1 MHERRDEILVH
12 VQAIAIR
19 TRYIVWREFSFT
31 SPIASESSGI
41 DDTTYRSHA
50 IADVSARLSALPND
64 EVLKQISI

>member
-1 MHERRDEILVH
+1 MRDEILAH

-19 TRYIVWREFSFT
+19 ARYIVCREFSFT
-31 SPIASESSGI
+31 SPMAFESSGI

-50 IADVSARLSALPND
+50 TADGSARLSALPND